1 MSTPR
6 KGVFI
11 SFEGGEATGKTTQ
24 IAMLSQFLHHSAI
37 PHIVTREPGGCPQG
51 EVIRNLLLDPNLP
64 GWSVW
69 SQYLLLLADRNEHIN
84 SVILPALAEGKWVLC
99 DRFQDSSRVYQ
110 GIVGGLGIDV
120 VDEIYTKTMG
130 DVWPNLTFVLE
141 ISEDEMLQRLDS
153 RTKEKDRFDQAIE
166 DLDNISDEDWDKA
179 QSKGI
184 DEEKNAKAIKEF
196 YAHLESEQSEDI
208 IYRQKENKFFQDMLD
223 RNPPEEVASEIR
235 KIMDKL

>member
-1 MSTPR
+1 
-6 KGVFI
+6 
-11 SFEGGEATGKTTQ
+11 
-24 IAMLSQFLHHSAI
+24 
-37 PHIVTREPGGCPQG
+37 
-51 EVIRNLLLDPNLP
+51 
-64 GWSVW
+64 
-69 SQYLLLLADRNEHIN
+69 
-84 SVILPALAEGKWVLC
+84 
-99 DRFQDSSRVYQ
+99 
-110 GIVGGLGIDV
+110 
-120 VDEIYTKTMG
+120 MG
-130 DVWPNLTFVLE
+130 
-141 ISEDEMLQRLDS
+141 
-153 RTKEKDRFDQAIE
+153 KEKDRFDQAIE